1 MQRKA
6 LVWVMA
12 RLAPAAPGASSRV
25 CVLLLKRGQDR
36 GGDWQPVTGGV
47 EPTESFDEGAARE
60 AAEETGFSCREPLID
75 LGFQTSFSGRWGPA
89 VERSFLAVLHL
100 KGQENLPATVRLPAP
115 RLDPSEHTAFQWVTP
130 EEALQRLVHE
140 AHRESLALALRA
152 WVR

>member
-1 MQRKA
+1 MFPRGSSTMYGHTRDLLQKVVAAIRP
-6 LVWVMA
+6 LPHT
-12 RLAPAAPGASSRV
+12 LAVAGYTDSTPFANEKGYSNWELSSDRANASR
-25 CVLLLKRGQDR
+25 R
-36 GGDWQPVTGGV
+36 
-47 EPTESFDEGAARE
+47 A
-60 AAEETGFSCREPLID
+60 LID

-115 RLDPSEHTAFQWVTP
+115 RLDPSEHTAFQWVAP